1 MQHRLLVSPA
11 SIVLQLGR
19 RGVLVLELQSIDCY
33 IFAMCYSGRQGSISA
48 DNTIHVSTFLSS
60 SS

>member
-33 IFAMCYSGRQGSISA
+33 IF
-48 DNTIHVSTFLSS
+48 D
-60 SS
+60 